1 LGDRVP
7 NRRENQIAVA
17 AGAILLW
24 VFGAVW
30 YMALSAPWLAAIGRT
45 EQQVQRYGMAPF
57 IVALAL
63 CWLVCYGIANVLT
76 FSPVHSS
83 ARGARLGVFL
93 GVCIFG
99 AMSLMQILFSGENL
113 SLFAIDGG
121 YGIIGMAL
129 SGALIGWMKPGT
141 ARA

>member
-1 LGDRVP
+1 MP
-7 NRRENQIAVA
+7 NRRENQLAVA
-17 AGAILLW
+17 AAAALLW

-30 YMALSAPWLAAIGRT
+30 YTALSAPWLAAIGRT
-45 EQQVQRYGMAPF
+45 EQQVQRYGAAPF
-57 IVALAL
+57 AVALVL
-63 CWLVCYGIANVLT
+63 CWLVCYGIANMLS
-76 FSPVHSS
+76 FNPVHSG
-83 ARGARLGVFL
+83 AHGARLGAFL

-129 SGALIGWMKPGT
+129 SGALIGWMKPGSS
-141 ARA
+141 RA